1 MTRPTLVSSTLP
13 GDGQGSSARRH
24 GALVGGRRIAGRVH
38 ATDSKPPSQNATFSV
53 QPAVL
58 PERNP
63 QIVFKM
69 LSDGAVLYSPS
80 DETYFGLNEVGVEI
94 WNLLPPTSHSFEELC
109 ASLQQL
115 HPDVD
120 IDTVRTDVA
129 ELLDHLREFDLI
141 RNWRTPAPPSSSA

>member
-1 MTRPTLVSSTLP
+1 MNRR
-13 GDGQGSSARRH
+13 AR
-24 GALVGGRRIAGRVH
+24 H
-38 ATDSKPPSQNATFSV
+38 ATDHRLPSRNAHFSV
-53 QPAVL
+53 HPAVL

-94 WNLLPPTSHSFEELC
+94 WNLLPPTSRSLDELC
-109 ASLQQL
+109 ISLQKL

-120 IDTVRTDVA
+120 LDTVRADVI
-129 ELLDHLREFDLI
+129 ELLDHLREFDLV